1 MKLCQRLWLSNKL
14 TYILSILLW
23 KTTQAQAQ
31 AHKFKTRNLCIH
43 QRGLLVCVRMR
54 AQAHIYIY
62 THKRTSAPEYART
75 YTEVHIHK
83 YTGVCT
89 HTHTQ
94 MCTCTHAWVCSHRTS
109 THKCALV
116 RVYTEARRAQ
126 VRVCTKALTKALTWM
141 NMHPQMFSHAHLHM
155 CWSTHTHV
163 LTHTNMHKCAPA
175 PSALP

>member
-62 THKRTSAPEYART
+62 THKRTSAPNTHGHTQKCT
-75 YTEVHIHK
+75 YTSIQVCALTHIHR
-83 YTGVCT
+83 CAHA
-89 HTHTQ
+89 HTHGCAHTAQ
-94 MCTCTHAWVCSHRTS
+94 AHTS
-109 THKCALV
+109 ALSC
-116 RVYTEARRAQ
+116 VYTQRRGEHRYAYAQ
-126 VRVCTKALTKALTWM
+126 RRS
-141 NMHPQMFSHAHLHM
+141 QRRSHG
-155 CWSTHTHV
+155 
-163 LTHTNMHKCAPA
+163 
-175 PSALP
+175 

>member
-62 THKRTSAPEYART
+62 THISALAPRIRTDIHRSAHTQVYRCVHSHT
-75 YTEVHIHK
+75 YTDVHMHTRMGVLTPHKHTQVRSRACIHRGAAS
-83 YTGVCT
+83 TGTRMHKGAHKGAHMDEHAPTNVLTCSLT
-89 HTHTQ
+89 HVLEHTHT
-94 MCTCTHAWVCSHRTS
+94 CS
-109 THKCALV
+109 
-116 RVYTEARRAQ
+116 
-126 VRVCTKALTKALTWM
+126 
-141 NMHPQMFSHAHLHM
+141 NAH
-155 CWSTHTHV
+155 
-163 LTHTNMHKCAPA
+163 
-175 PSALP
+175 